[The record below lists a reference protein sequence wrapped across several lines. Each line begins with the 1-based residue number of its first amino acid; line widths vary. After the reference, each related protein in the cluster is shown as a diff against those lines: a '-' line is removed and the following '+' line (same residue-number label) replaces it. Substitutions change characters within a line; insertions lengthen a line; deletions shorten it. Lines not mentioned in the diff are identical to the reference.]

1 MENSVNT
8 PRYIWDKQFGCMY
21 IINELAKLLISEH
34 LGIENFRL
42 YLLAIPIKINQP
54 IIYDLLKDN
63 CNLLIFK
70 DAEEGINFVERY
82 KYDILKNSNESIDL
96 LIQQYLNKTEVT
108 HIGYPSEFTENST
121 DIKVEDTNDFISK
134 NTKEGL
140 NVKKII
146 EQRIILKFKRDII
159 RDMFNQRDERLYY
172 YNFSLPYTTPD

>member
-82 KYDILKNSNESIDL
+82 KYDTDRNTNKSIDL
-96 LIQQYLNKTEVT
+96 FIQQYLNKTEVT
-108 HIGYPSEFTENST
+108 QIGYPTDSIKNSP
-121 DIKVEDTNDFISK
+121 DIKVENTDDFISK
-134 NTKEGL
+134 NTKESL
-140 NVKKII
+140 NIKKTI
-146 EQRIILKFKRDII
+146 EQRIILEFKRDKII
-159 RDMFNQRDERLYY
+159 CRVSNA
-172 YNFSLPYTTPD
+172 S